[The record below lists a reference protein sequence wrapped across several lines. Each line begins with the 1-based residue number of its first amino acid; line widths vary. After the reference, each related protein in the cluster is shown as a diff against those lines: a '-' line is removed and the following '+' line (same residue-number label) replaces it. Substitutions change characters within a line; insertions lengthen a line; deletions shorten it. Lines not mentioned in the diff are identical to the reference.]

1 MDETIG
7 SGYHRIPAE
16 EKPRF
21 SAQHLVLITTV
32 ASILKKRMVFR
43 QTNLLQFSDQNM
55 ERRLF
60 RLNYKQLMTVNEPV
74 PPVLPTFLLKTE
86 TYSICETLC

>member
-1 MDETIG
+1 MDEAIV

-32 ASILKKRMVFR
+32 ASILKKGMVFR

-55 ERRLF
+55 DRRLF
-60 RLNYKQLMTVNEPV
+60 RLNYKQLMEVNEPI
-74 PPVLPTFLLKTE
+74 PPPHPPF
-86 TYSICETLC
+86 S